1 MIRRFSI
8 LITLFLAACTSTND
22 IKLPVTTSSE
32 KALEL
37 YNEAIEFSDKWEGRE
52 AQQKFAAA
60 LRIDPNFILANLYA
74 GSEDPAIVRQYRT
87 RALENKSNG
96 SESEEIKVD
105 ILIKSDEL

>member
-96 SESEEIKVD
+96 SESEETYG
-105 ILIKSDEL
+105 